1 MLGLTNKKQKF
12 ANFGWAKMETQIRDG
27 IGLSIFF
34 PFLEKKEKERNCEMK
49 TSDFFFFFFYLQL
62 VDQRLPGE
70 VVASSSRRKREASTL
85 CWRLSVTAM
94 PTTVRV

>member
-49 TSDFFFFFFYLQL
+49 TSDFFFFFYLQL